1 MKLDT
6 VTVLS
11 KHSISN
17 LQHLGYKVARQ
28 VPIEK
33 VRNIGVIA
41 HIDAGKTT
49 VSERILYYTGKTYKI
64 GEVHEGT
71 AVMDW
76 MEQERERGITIT
88 AAATTATWRDHQ
100 INLIDTPGHID
111 FTAEVQR
118 SLRVLDGGIVVFDA
132 VAGVQPQ
139 SETVW
144 RQADR
149 FGVPR
154 LAFVN
159 KMDRIGA
166 NFQRTID
173 MIVERL
179 GAKPVAIQMPIGA
192 ESSFTGV
199 IDLIA
204 MKQVLFGD
212 DMDAEP
218 EIGDIPAE
226 LLADAKQRHAA
237 MVEMIAETD
246 EALTHKYLEGHEIS
260 EQELRVAL
268 RQATITGKL
277 VPVLC
282 GAALR
287 NKGIRIVLDA
297 VVDYLPSPID
307 IPPVRGLNP
316 DNLEK
321 VETRRADEN
330 EPTAALAFKI
340 VTDPYVGRLAYVR
353 VYSGRLATGQ
363 AMLNTA
369 RRNQRERIGRLVRM
383 HANSREEIEEVLAG
397 DIAAIIGPKNTFT
410 GDTLSDPDKPILLE
424 AIKFPE
430 PVISVAI
437 EPRTKADQDKMGE
450 ALRRLAE
457 EDPTFRVRTDEE
469 TGQTIIS
476 GMGELHLDV
485 LVDRMTREFKVWA
498 NVGKPQVAYRET
510 ITRPVRAEGRFVR
523 QTGGKGQYGHVWMEF
538 EPLEAGKGFE
548 FVDEIR
554 QGRIPSEYIPAVE
567 KGVRESLDSGVIAGY
582 PVVDIRARLVD
593 GSYHEVDSSEMA
605 FKIAGSMAFKAGVQR
620 GSPVLLEPI
629 MKVEVVVAENY
640 MGDVIGD
647 LSSRR
652 ARVEGMEPR
661 TGGATA
667 IHAFVPLANMF
678 GYATDLRSSTQGR
691 GTFTMEFD
699 HYDQLP
705 SSIAEQVIGGK
716 EKVAV
721 PA

>member
-1 MKLDT
+1 M
-6 VTVLS
+6 
-11 KHSISN
+11 
-17 LQHLGYKVARQ
+17 ARL
-28 VPIEK
+28 VPLEQI
-33 VRNIGVIA
+33 RNIGVIA

-64 GEVHEGT
+64 GEVHDGT

-88 AAATTATWRDHQ
+88 SAATTTSWRDHQ

-159 KMDRIGA
+159 KMDRLGA
-166 NFQRTID
+166 NFYRTIE
-173 MIVERL
+173 MIVDRL
-179 GAKPVAIQMPIGA
+179 GAQPVAIQMPLGA
-192 ESSFTGV
+192 EAAFEGF

-204 MKQVLFGD
+204 MKEIVYSD
-212 DMDAEP
+212 DPDVAPETRDIRPELKKDATR
-218 EIGDIPAE
+218 
-226 LLADAKQRHAA
+226 RHAA

-246 EALTHKYLEGHEIS
+246 EALTTKYLEGKEIS
-260 EQELRVAL
+260 PRELMPAL
-268 RQATITGKL
+268 RRATVSGKI

-282 GAALR
+282 GAALK
-287 NKGIRIVLDA
+287 NKGVQAVLDA
-297 VVDYLPSPID
+297 VVEYLPSPID
-307 IPPVRGLNP
+307 IPAVRGALP
-316 DNLEK
+316 DDATKE
-321 VETRRADEN
+321 ETRKADEN

-353 VYSGRLATGQ
+353 VYSGKLVAGS
-363 AMLNTA
+363 AYINTA

-383 HANSREEIEEVLAG
+383 HANSREEVQEVLAG

-410 GDTLSDPDKPILLE
+410 GDTLCDPEKPILLE

-437 EPRTKADQDKMGE
+437 EPRTKADQDKMSE
-450 ALRRLAE
+450 ALRRLSE

-469 TGQTIIS
+469 TGQTLIS

-510 ITRPVRAEGRFVR
+510 ITRAVKAEGRFVR
-523 QTGGKGQYGHVWMEF
+523 QTGGRGQYGHCWLEL
-538 EPLEAGKGFE
+538 EPLEKGKGFE
-548 FVDEIR
+548 FEDAIR
-554 QGRIPSEYIPAVE
+554 GGAIPREYIPAIE

-582 PVVDIRARLVD
+582 PVVDLKARLVD

-605 FKIAGSMAFKAGVQR
+605 FKIAGSMALKAGVQR
-620 GSPVLLEPI
+620 ASPVLLEPI
-629 MKVEVVVAENY
+629 MKVEVVVPENF

-647 LSSRR
+647 LSARR
-652 ARVEGMEPR
+652 AHVEGMEPR
-661 TGGATA
+661 AGGVTA
-667 IHAFVPLANMF
+667 IRAFVPLATMF
-678 GYATDLRSSTQGR
+678 GYATDLRSQTQGR

-705 SSIAEQVIGGK
+705 ANIAEALVGK
-716 EKVAV
+716 GKA
-721 PA
+721 

>member
-1 MKLDT
+1 MLEGGYP
-6 VTVLS
+6 
-11 KHSISN
+11 N
-17 LQHLGYKVARQ
+17 LQFPISGLPVARL
-28 VPIEK
+28 VPLERI
-33 VRNIGVIA
+33 RNIGVIA

-88 AAATTATWRDHQ
+88 AAATTTFWREYQ

-118 SLRVLDGGIVVFDA
+118 SLRVLDGGVVVFDA

-159 KMDRIGA
+159 KMDRVGA
-166 NFQRTID
+166 NFERTIE
-173 MIVERL
+173 MIIERL

-192 ESSFTGV
+192 ESSFVGFV
-199 IDLIA
+199 DL
-204 MKQVLFGD
+204 MKMKEVVYGED
-212 DMDAEP
+212 VDAPP
-218 EIGDIPAE
+218 EEREIRAE
-226 LLADAKQRHAA
+226 LKAEAQRRHAA
-237 MVEMIAETD
+237 MVEATAETD
-246 EALTHKYLEGHEIS
+246 EALTTKYLEGHEIS
-260 EQELRVAL
+260 VEELAPAL
-268 RQATITGKL
+268 RRATISGKI

-287 NKGIRIVLDA
+287 NKGVQAVLDA
-297 VVDYLPSPID
+297 VVDYLPSPLD
-307 IPPVRGLNP
+307 IPAVRGTNP
-316 DNLEK
+316 DDPKKE
-321 VETRRADEN
+321 ETRRADEN

-353 VYSGRLATGQ
+353 VYSGKLATGQ
-363 AMLNTA
+363 ALLNTA

-383 HANSREEIEEVLAG
+383 HANSREEAEEVLAG

-410 GDTLSDPDKPILLE
+410 GDTLCDPAKPILLE

-437 EPRTKADQDKMGE
+437 EPRTKADQDKMAE
-450 ALRRLAE
+450 ALRRLSE

-469 TGQTIIS
+469 TGQTLIS

-485 LVDRMTREFKVWA
+485 IVDRMVREFKVWA

-510 ITRPVRAEGRFVR
+510 ITRPVKAEGRFVR
-523 QTGGKGQYGHVWMEF
+523 QTGGRGQYGHVWLELEPMEK
-538 EPLEAGKGFE
+538 GKGFE
-548 FVDEIR
+548 FENDIV
-554 QGRIPSEYIPAVE
+554 GGVIPKEYIPAVE
-567 KGVRESLDSGVIAGY
+567 KGIVEALDSGVIAGY
-582 PVVDIRARLVD
+582 PVVDVKARLVD

-620 GSPVLLEPI
+620 GGPVLLEPI
-629 MKVEVVVAENY
+629 MKVEVVIPENF

-647 LSSRR
+647 LSARR
-652 ARVEGMEPR
+652 AHIEGMDPR
-661 TGGATA
+661 IGGATA
-667 IHAFVPLANMF
+667 IRAFVPLATMF
-678 GYATDLRSSTQGR
+678 GYATDLRSATQGR

-705 SSIAEQVIGGK
+705 ANIAEQVMGK
-716 EKVAV
+716 GKA
-721 PA
+721 AA

>member
-1 MKLDT
+1 M
-6 VTVLS
+6 
-11 KHSISN
+11 
-17 LQHLGYKVARQ
+17 ARQ
-28 VPIEK
+28 VPLERI
-33 VRNIGVIA
+33 RNIGVIA

-88 AAATTATWRDHQ
+88 AAATTTFWREHQ

-149 FGVPR
+149 FRVPR

-159 KMDRIGA
+159 KMDRVGA
-166 NFQRTID
+166 NFYRTID
-173 MIVERL
+173 MIIERL
-179 GAKPVAIQMPIGA
+179 HARPIAIQMPIGA
-192 ESSFTGV
+192 EAEFEGV
-199 IDLIA
+199 VDLMTMQEVIYSEDPDVPPQMRA
-204 MKQVLFGD
+204 LR
-212 DMDAEP
+212 P
-218 EIGDIPAE
+218 ELKAQ
-226 LLADAKQRHAA
+226 ASKQRAL

-246 EALTHKYLEGHEIS
+246 EALTTEYLEGKEIAV
-260 EQELRVAL
+260 EDLRAAL
-268 RQATITGKL
+268 RRATISGKL

-282 GAALR
+282 GAALK
-287 NKGIRIVLDA
+287 NKGIQALLDA
-297 VVDYLPSPID
+297 VVDYLPAPVD
-307 IPPVRGLNP
+307 IPAVRGTHP
-316 DNLEK
+316 DNPNKE
-321 VETRRADEN
+321 EIRRADEN

-340 VTDPYVGRLAYVR
+340 VTDPFVGRLAYVR
-353 VYSGRLATGQ
+353 VYSGKIVTGQ
-363 AMLNTA
+363 AYVNTT
-369 RRNQRERIGRLVRM
+369 RNNQRERIGRLVRM
-383 HANSREEIEEVLAG
+383 HANAREEIQEVLAG
-397 DIAAIIGPKNTFT
+397 DIAAVIGPKNTFT
-410 GDTLSDPDKPILLE
+410 GDTLCDPNKPILLE

-437 EPRTKADQDKMGE
+437 EPRTKADQDKMAE
-450 ALRRLAE
+450 ALRRLSE

-469 TGQTIIS
+469 TGQTLIS

-485 LVDRMTREFKVWA
+485 LVDRMVREFKVWA

-510 ITRPVRAEGRFVR
+510 ITRPAKGEGRFVR
-523 QTGGKGQYGHVWMEF
+523 QTGGRGQYGHCWLEL
-538 EPLEAGKGFE
+538 EPLEKGKGFE
-548 FVDEIR
+548 FEDAIR
-554 QGRIPSEYIPAVE
+554 GGAVPKEYIPAIE
-567 KGVRESLDSGVIAGY
+567 KGIREAMDSGVIAGY
-582 PVVDIRARLVD
+582 PVVDVKARLVD

-605 FKIAGSMAFKAGVQR
+605 FKIAGSLAFKDAVQK
-620 GSPVLLEPI
+620 GAPVLLEPI
-629 MKVEVVVAENY
+629 MKVEVVVPENF

-647 LSSRR
+647 LSARR
-652 ARVEGMEPR
+652 AHVQGMDMHA
-661 TGGATA
+661 GGMVA
-667 IHAFVPLANMF
+667 IHALVPLATMF
-678 GYATDLRSSTQGR
+678 GYATSLRSQTQGR

-705 SSIAEQVIGGK
+705 PNLAETIIGKGQF
-716 EKVAV
+716 
-721 PA
+721 

>member
-1 MKLDT
+1 M
-6 VTVLS
+6 
-11 KHSISN
+11 
-17 LQHLGYKVARQ
+17 ARP
-28 VPIEK
+28 VPLERI
-33 VRNIGVIA
+33 RNIGVIA

-88 AAATTATWRDHQ
+88 AAATTTFWREHQ

-149 FGVPR
+149 FHVPR

-159 KMDRIGA
+159 KMDRVGA
-166 NFQRTID
+166 NFYRTID

-179 GAKPVAIQMPIGA
+179 SARPIAIQMPIGSEA
-192 ESSFTGV
+192 GFEGV
-199 IDLIA
+199 VDLMTLQEIIYSE
-204 MKQVLFGD
+204 D
-212 DMDAEP
+212 PDEP
-218 EIGDIPAE
+218 PTTRPVRTE
-226 LLADAKQRHAA
+226 LQSQAAKQRAL

-246 EALTHKYLEGHEIS
+246 EGLTLEYLEGKEIAV
-260 EQELRVAL
+260 EDLRAAL
-268 RQATITGKL
+268 RRATIAGKL

-282 GAALR
+282 GAALK
-287 NKGIRIVLDA
+287 NKGIQAVLDA
-297 VVDYLPSPID
+297 VVDYLPSPLD
-307 IPPVRGLNP
+307 IPAVRGTRP
-316 DNLEK
+316 DDPTKE
-321 VETRRADEN
+321 EIRRADEN

-340 VTDPYVGRLAYVR
+340 VTDSFVGRLAYVR
-353 VYSGRLATGQ
+353 VYSGKLTTGQ
-363 AMLNTA
+363 AYINTT
-369 RRNQRERIGRLVRM
+369 RNNQRERIGRLVRM
-383 HANSREEIEEVLAG
+383 HANAREEIQEVLAG
-397 DIAAIIGPKNTFT
+397 DIAAIIGAKNTFT
-410 GDTLSDPDKPILLE
+410 GDTLCDPAKPIVLE

-430 PVISVAI
+430 PVISVSI
-437 EPRTKADQDKMGE
+437 EPRTKADQDKMAE
-450 ALRRLAE
+450 ALRRLME

-469 TGQTIIS
+469 TGQTLIS

-510 ITRPVRAEGRFVR
+510 ITRPARGEGRFVR
-523 QTGGKGQYGHVWMEF
+523 QTGGRGQYGHCVLEV
-538 EPLEAGKGFE
+538 EPLEKGKGFE
-548 FVDEIR
+548 FEDAIR
-554 QGRIPSEYIPAVE
+554 GGAIPREYIPAIE
-567 KGVRESLDSGVIAGY
+567 KGIREAMDSGVIAGY
-582 PVVDIRARLVD
+582 PVVDVKARVVD

-605 FKIAGSMAFKAGVQR
+605 FKIAGSLAFKEAVQK
-620 GSPVLLEPI
+620 GAPVLLEPI
-629 MKVEVVVAENY
+629 MKVEVVVPENF

-647 LSSRR
+647 LSARR
-652 ARVEGMEPR
+652 AHVQGMLTH
-661 TGGATA
+661 TGGMVA
-667 IHAFVPLANMF
+667 IYAYVPLATMF
-678 GYATDLRSSTQGR
+678 GYATSLRSQTQGR

-705 SSIAEQVIGGK
+705 PNIIETVIGKGRF
-716 EKVAV
+716 
-721 PA
+721 

>member
-1 MKLDT
+1 M
-6 VTVLS
+6 
-11 KHSISN
+11 
-17 LQHLGYKVARQ
+17 ARQ
-28 VPIEK
+28 VPLERI
-33 VRNIGVIA
+33 RNIGVIA

-76 MEQERERGITIT
+76 MVQERERGITIT
-88 AAATTATWRDHQ
+88 SAATTTQWRDHQ

-159 KMDRIGA
+159 KMDRVGA
-166 NFQRTID
+166 NFYRTID
-173 MIVERL
+173 MIAERL
-179 GAKPVAIQMPIGA
+179 AAKPVAIQLPIGA
-192 ESSFTGV
+192 ESNFVGFV
-199 IDLIA
+199 DLLK
-204 MKQVLFGD
+204 MQEVVYSD
-212 DMDAEP
+212 DPDVEP
-218 EIGDIPAE
+218 EIRGIRESLKVDAE
-226 LLADAKQRHAA
+226 KAHAT
-237 MVEMIAETD
+237 MIERIAETD
-246 EALTHKYLEGHEIS
+246 EALTTKYLEGTTIS
-260 EQELRVAL
+260 TEELTPAL
-268 RQATITGKL
+268 RRATISGEL

-287 NKGIRIVLDA
+287 NKGVQAVLDA
-297 VVDYLPSPID
+297 VVDLLPSPLD
-307 IPPVRGLNP
+307 IPPVHGSDPSDLTK
-316 DNLEK
+316 E
-321 VETRRADEN
+321 ETRRSDEN

-363 AMLNTA
+363 ALLNTA
-369 RRNQRERIGRLVRM
+369 RHNQRERIGRLVRM
-383 HANSREEIEEVLAG
+383 HANSREEIDEVLAG

-410 GDTLSDPDKPILLE
+410 GDTLCDPEHPILLE
-424 AIKFPE
+424 AIQFPE

-437 EPRTKADQDKMGE
+437 EPRTKADQDKMAE

-469 TGQTIIS
+469 TGQTVIS

-485 LVDRMTREFKVWA
+485 LVDRMVREFKVWA
-498 NVGKPQVAYRET
+498 NVGRPQVAYRET
-510 ITRPVRAEGRFVR
+510 VTRPVRAEGRFVR
-523 QTGGKGQYGHVWMEF
+523 QTGGRGQYGHVWLELEPMEK
-538 EPLEAGKGFE
+538 GKGFE
-548 FVDEIR
+548 FENKIVGGSVPR
-554 QGRIPSEYIPAVE
+554 EYVPAVE
-567 KGVRESLDSGVIAGY
+567 KGIRDSLESGVLAGY
-582 PVVDIRARLVD
+582 PVVDIRAKLVD

-605 FKIAGSMAFKAGVQR
+605 FKIAASMGFKAGMQKA
-620 GSPVLLEPI
+620 GPVLLEPI
-629 MKVEVVVAENY
+629 MRVEVVIPESF

-647 LSSRR
+647 LSARR
-652 ARVEGMEPR
+652 ARIEGMEPHS
-661 TGGATA
+661 GGVSA
-667 IHAFVPLANMF
+667 IRAFVPLATMF
-678 GYATDLRSSTQGR
+678 GYATDLRSATQGR

-705 SSIAEQVIGGK
+705 QNVADEIIGGK
-716 EKVAV
+716 NK
-721 PA
+721 PSNQ

>member
-1 MKLDT
+1 M
-6 VTVLS
+6 
-11 KHSISN
+11 
-17 LQHLGYKVARQ
+17 AQ
-28 VPIEK
+28 VPLERI
-33 VRNIGVIA
+33 RNIGVIA

-64 GEVHEGT
+64 GEVHDGT

-88 AAATTATWRDHQ
+88 AAATTTFWRDCQ

-149 FGVPR
+149 FRVPR

-159 KMDRIGA
+159 KMDRLGA
-166 NFQRTID
+166 NFTRTIE
-173 MIVERL
+173 MIIDRL
-179 GAKPVAIQMPIGA
+179 NAQPVAIQMPIGA
-192 ESSFTGV
+192 EAAFEGV
-199 IDLIA
+199 VDLMTMREI
-204 MKQVLFGD
+204 VYSND
-212 DMDAEP
+212 PDATP
-218 EIGDIPAE
+218 ETRPVRPE
-226 LLADAKQRHAA
+226 LKKEADKRRAT
-237 MVEMIAETD
+237 MIEMIAETD
-246 EALTHKYLEGHEIS
+246 EALTTKYLEGKEIS
-260 EQELRVAL
+260 AKEMMPAL
-268 RQATITGKL
+268 RRATISGKL

-282 GAALR
+282 GAALK
-287 NKGIRIVLDA
+287 NKGIQTVLDA
-297 VVDYLPSPID
+297 VVDYLPSPLD
-307 IPPVRGLNP
+307 IPAVRGTHP
-316 DNLEK
+316 DDPTKE
-321 VETRRADEN
+321 ETRQADEN

-340 VTDPYVGRLAYVR
+340 VTDPFVGRLAYVR
-353 VYSGRLATGQ
+353 VYSGKLVAGE
-363 AMLNTA
+363 AYINTT

-383 HANSREEIEEVLAG
+383 HANAREEVQQVLAG

-410 GDTLSDPDKPILLE
+410 GDTLCSPDKPILLE

-437 EPRTKADQDKMGE
+437 EPRTKADQDKMAE
-450 ALRRLAE
+450 ALRRLSE

-469 TGQTIIS
+469 TGQTLIS

-510 ITRPVRAEGRFVR
+510 ITRPAKAEGRFVR
-523 QTGGKGQYGHVWMEF
+523 QTGGRGQYGHCWLEI
-538 EPLEAGKGFE
+538 EPLEKGKGFE
-548 FVDEIR
+548 FQDAIR
-554 QGRIPSEYIPAVE
+554 GGAIPKEYIPAIE
-567 KGVRESLDSGVIAGY
+567 KGVREALDSGVIAGY
-582 PVVDIRARLVD
+582 PVVDIKARVVD
-593 GSYHEVDSSEMA
+593 GSFHEVDSSEMA
-605 FKIAGSMAFKAGVQR
+605 FKIAGSMALKAAVQK
-620 GSPVLLEPI
+620 GAPVLLEPI
-629 MKVEVVVAENY
+629 MRVEVVVPENY

-647 LSSRR
+647 LSARR
-652 ARVEGMEPR
+652 ARVEGMESRP
-661 TGGATA
+661 GGIAA
-667 IHAFVPLANMF
+667 IRAFVPLATMF
-678 GYATDLRSSTQGR
+678 GYATGLRSQTQGR

-705 SSIAEQVIGGK
+705 ANIAETITGK
-716 EKVAV
+716 V
-721 PA
+721 

>member
-1 MKLDT
+1 M
-6 VTVLS
+6 
-11 KHSISN
+11 
-17 LQHLGYKVARQ
+17 ARS
-28 VPIEK
+28 VPLERI
-33 VRNIGVIA
+33 RNIGVIA

-64 GEVHEGT
+64 GEVHDGT

-88 AAATTATWRDHQ
+88 SAATTASWRDHQ

-159 KMDRIGA
+159 KMDRVGA
-166 NFQRTID
+166 NFYRTID
-173 MIVERL
+173 MIIDRL
-179 GAKPVAIQMPIGA
+179 NAHPVAIQMPIGA
-192 ESSFTGV
+192 ESAFEGF
-199 IDLIA
+199 IDLLQ
-204 MKQVLFGD
+204 MQEVVYSD
-212 DMDAEP
+212 DPDVDP
-218 EIGDIPAE
+218 EMRPIRAALKE
-226 LLADAKQRHAA
+226 EAQKRHHA
-237 MVEMIAETD
+237 MVEAIAETD
-246 EALTHKYLEGHEIS
+246 EALTEKYLEGKEIA
-260 EQELRVAL
+260 EAELRPAL
-268 RQATITGKL
+268 RRATISGKL

-282 GAALR
+282 GAALK
-287 NKGIRIVLDA
+287 NKGIQAVLDA
-297 VVDYLPSPID
+297 VIDFLPSPID
-307 IPPVRGLNP
+307 IPAVRGTNP
-316 DNLEK
+316 DNPEQEL
-321 VETRRADEN
+321 TRRADDN

-340 VTDPYVGRLAYVR
+340 VTDPYVGRLAYIR
-353 VYSGRLATGQ
+353 VYSGKISTGQ
-363 AMLNTA
+363 ALVNTA

-383 HANSREEIEEVLAG
+383 HANSREEIDQVLAG

-410 GDTLSDPDKPILLE
+410 GDTLCDADKPILLE

-437 EPRTKADQDKMGE
+437 EPRTKADQDKMAE
-450 ALRRLAE
+450 ALRRLSE

-469 TGQTIIS
+469 TGQTLIS

-510 ITRPVRAEGRFVR
+510 ITRPTKGEGRFVR
-523 QTGGKGQYGHVWMEF
+523 QTGGRGQYGHAILEL
-538 EPLEAGKGFE
+538 EPLEKGKGFE
-548 FVDEIR
+548 FEDAIR
-554 QGRIPSEYIPAVE
+554 GGAIPREYIPAVE
-567 KGVRESLDSGVIAGY
+567 KGVRESLDSGVVAGY
-582 PVVDIRARLVD
+582 PVVDIKARLVD
-593 GSYHEVDSSEMA
+593 GSFHEVDSSEMA
-605 FKIAGSMAFKAGVQR
+605 FKIAGSMALKAGVQK
-620 GSPVLLEPI
+620 GNPVLLEPV
-629 MKVEVVVAENY
+629 MRVEVVVPENF
-640 MGDVIGD
+640 MGDIIGD
-647 LSSRR
+647 LSARR
-652 ARVEGMEPR
+652 AHVEGMESR
-661 TGGATA
+661 AGGVTA
-667 IHAFVPLANMF
+667 IRAFVPLATMF
-678 GYATDLRSSTQGR
+678 GYATDLRSNTQGR

-705 SSIAEQVIGGK
+705 ASIAETIIGGK
-716 EKVAV
+716 AKAI
-721 PA
+721 

>member
-1 MKLDT
+1 M
-6 VTVLS
+6 
-11 KHSISN
+11 
-17 LQHLGYKVARQ
+17 ARP
-28 VPIEK
+28 VPLERI
-33 VRNIGVIA
+33 RNIGVIA

-88 AAATTATWRDHQ
+88 AAATTTFWREHQ

-149 FGVPR
+149 FHVPR

-159 KMDRIGA
+159 KMDRVGA
-166 NFQRTID
+166 NFYRTID

-179 GAKPVAIQMPIGA
+179 SARPIAIQMPIGSEA
-192 ESSFTGV
+192 GFEGV
-199 IDLIA
+199 VDLMTLQEIIYSE
-204 MKQVLFGD
+204 D
-212 DMDAEP
+212 PDEP
-218 EIGDIPAE
+218 PTTRPVRTE
-226 LLADAKQRHAA
+226 LQSQAAKQRAL

-246 EALTHKYLEGHEIS
+246 EGLTLEYLEGKEIAV
-260 EQELRVAL
+260 EDLRAAL
-268 RQATITGKL
+268 RRATIAGKL

-282 GAALR
+282 GAALK
-287 NKGIRIVLDA
+287 NKGIQAVLDA
-297 VVDYLPSPID
+297 VVDYLPSPLD
-307 IPPVRGLNP
+307 IPAVRGTRP
-316 DNLEK
+316 DDPTKE
-321 VETRRADEN
+321 EIRRADEN
-330 EPTAALAFKI
+330 EPTAALAIKI
-340 VTDPYVGRLAYVR
+340 VTDSFVGRLAYVR
-353 VYSGRLATGQ
+353 VYSGKLTTGQ
-363 AMLNTA
+363 AYINTT
-369 RRNQRERIGRLVRM
+369 RNNQRERIGRLVRM
-383 HANSREEIEEVLAG
+383 HANAREEIQEVLAG
-397 DIAAIIGPKNTFT
+397 DIAAIIGAKNTFT
-410 GDTLSDPDKPILLE
+410 GDTLCDPAKPIVLE

-430 PVISVAI
+430 PVISVSI
-437 EPRTKADQDKMGE
+437 EPRTKADQDKMAE
-450 ALRRLAE
+450 ALRRLME

-469 TGQTIIS
+469 TGQTLIG

-510 ITRPVRAEGRFVR
+510 ITRPARGEGRFVR
-523 QTGGKGQYGHVWMEF
+523 QTGGRGQYGHCVLEV
-538 EPLEAGKGFE
+538 EPLEKGKGFE
-548 FVDEIR
+548 FEDAIR
-554 QGRIPSEYIPAVE
+554 GGAIPREYIPAIE
-567 KGVRESLDSGVIAGY
+567 KGIREAMDSGVIAGY
-582 PVVDIRARLVD
+582 PVVDVKARVVD

-605 FKIAGSMAFKAGVQR
+605 FKIAGSLAFKEAVQK
-620 GSPVLLEPI
+620 GAPVLLEPI
-629 MKVEVVVAENY
+629 MKVEVVVPENF

-647 LSSRR
+647 LSARR
-652 ARVEGMEPR
+652 AHVQGMLTH
-661 TGGATA
+661 TGGMVA
-667 IHAFVPLANMF
+667 IYAYVPLATMF
-678 GYATDLRSSTQGR
+678 GYATSLRSQTQGR

-705 SSIAEQVIGGK
+705 PNIIETVIGKGRF
-716 EKVAV
+716 
-721 PA
+721 

>member
-1 MKLDT
+1 MARLVPLD
-6 VTVLS
+6 
-11 KHSISN
+11 KI
-17 LQHLGYKVARQ
+17 
-28 VPIEK
+28 
-33 VRNIGVIA
+33 RNIGVIA

-88 AAATTATWRDHQ
+88 AAATTTFWRDHQ

-166 NFQRTID
+166 NFERTIE
-173 MIVERL
+173 MIIERL

-192 ESSFTGV
+192 ESAFVGF
-199 IDLIA
+199 IDLVN
-204 MKQVLFGD
+204 MKEFIYGEDV
-212 DMDAEP
+212 DAVP
-218 EIGDIPAE
+218 EEREIRADLKAE
-226 LLADAKQRHAA
+226 AQRRRAA
-237 MVEMIAETD
+237 MLEAIAETD
-246 EALTHKYLEGHEIS
+246 EVLTTKYLEGHEIS
-260 EQELRVAL
+260 VEELQPAL
-268 RQATITGKL
+268 RRATIAGKI

-287 NKGIRIVLDA
+287 NKGVRAVLDA
-297 VVDYLPSPID
+297 VVDLLPSPQD

-316 DNLEK
+316 DDLTK

-330 EPTAALAFKI
+330 EPSAALAFKI
-340 VTDPYVGRLAYVR
+340 VTDPYVGRLAYIR
-353 VYSGRLATGQ
+353 VYSGKIATGQ
-363 AMLNTA
+363 ALTNTA

-383 HANSREEIEEVLAG
+383 HANAREEVEEVLAG

-410 GDTLSDPDKPILLE
+410 GDTLCDPAKPILLE

-437 EPRTKADQDKMGE
+437 EPRTKADQDKMAE
-450 ALRRLAE
+450 ALRRLSE

-469 TGQTIIS
+469 TGQTLIS

-485 LVDRMTREFKVWA
+485 LVDRMVREFKVWA
-498 NVGKPQVAYRET
+498 NIGKPQVAYRET
-510 ITRPVRAEGRFVR
+510 ITRPIKAEGRFVR
-523 QTGGKGQYGHVWMEF
+523 QTGGRGQYGHVWLELEPMEK
-538 EPLEAGKGFE
+538 GKGFE
-548 FVDEIR
+548 FVDAIR
-554 QGRIPSEYIPAVE
+554 GGTIPREYIPAVE
-567 KGVRESLDSGVIAGY
+567 KGIVEALDNGVIAGY
-582 PVVDIRARLVD
+582 PVVDVRARLVD

-605 FKIAGSMAFKAGVQR
+605 FKIAGSMAFKAGFQR
-620 GSPVLLEPI
+620 GGPVLLEPI
-629 MKVEVVVAENY
+629 MNVEVVVAESY
-640 MGDVIGD
+640 MGEVIGD
-647 LSSRR
+647 LSARR
-652 ARVEGMEPR
+652 AHIEGMEPR
-661 TGGATA
+661 IGGATA
-667 IHAFVPLANMF
+667 IHAFVPLATMF
-678 GYATDLRSSTQGR
+678 GYATDLRSATQGR

-705 SSIAEQVIGGK
+705 ANIAEQIIGK
-716 EKVAV
+716 DKVAV
-721 PA
+721 KV